1 MLVAPKADPVIGLSF
16 FAVIFVV
23 CFIFAL
29 FDYDKKMK
37 KKAEEEKRQAEKEQ
51 TDLCVSILRKNL
63 KKMLKMGNN
72 PLCTSL
78 EQSQRLVDLGINT
91 KTADMSYVLSH
102 NLAPRLTLLIDTP
115 NGLLRTIPAW
125 SLSALINL
133 LSEFL
138 KENSTDYILTMLTN
152 RVVYWQPEMDNLY
165 ESTEGCL
172 LDSEVETIEWLVK
185 EGRL

>member
-1 MLVAPKADPVIGLSF
+1 
-16 FAVIFVV
+16 
-23 CFIFAL
+23 
-29 FDYDKKMK
+29 
-37 KKAEEEKRQAEKEQ
+37 
-51 TDLCVSILRKNL
+51 
-63 KKMLKMGNN
+63 MLKMGNN
-72 PLCTSL
+72 PLCTTI

-91 KTADMSYVLSH
+91 KTADMSYVLSR
-102 NLAPRLTLLIDTP
+102 NLAPRLTLLTDTP

-133 LSEFL
+133 LPEFL

-172 LDSEVETIEWLVK
+172 LDSVVETIEWLVK